1 MTEAAD
7 NVLVKRVEK
16 SFGRTKVLKGVD
28 LAIHPKEFVILLG
41 PSGCGKTTLLRIIA
55 GLEKSEGG
63 EVWIG
68 DRRVDG
74 LEPKERNVAMVFQSY
89 ALYPHMNVFNN
100 QSFSLRLK
108 RMPRPEIRERVDR
121 AARTLGL
128 EKLLDRFPRQLS
140 GGQRQRV
147 SMGRAIVRSPKV
159 FLFDEPL
166 SNLDAQLR
174 VHMRGEIKSLHHQL
188 GTTSIYVTHD
198 QVEAM
203 TMGDRIV
210 VMNGGVIEQIG
221 SPLEVFDKPRNRFV
235 AGFVGS
241 PAMNFIDG
249 TIAATSLGAAL
260 RITDGA
266 SIPLGP
272 AAAANGNRAV
282 SVGIR
287 PHHLRLDPGGQIRA
301 VTTDIQPTG
310 VETILL
316 CRWNGKDLLAQT
328 NERVHVPVGQEVGFS
343 VDPQTIHLFDAAT
356 GERLAN

>member
-1 MTEAAD
+1 MTDAAD
-7 NVLVKRVEK
+7 KVTVRRVEK

-28 LAIHPKEFVILLG
+28 LAINSTEFVILLG

-55 GLEKSEGG
+55 GLEKAEAG

-74 LEPKERNVAMVFQSY
+74 LEPKERDVAMVFQSY
-89 ALYPHMNVFNN
+89 ALYPHMNVYHN
-100 QSFSLRLK
+100 QSFGLRLR
-108 RMPRPEIRERVDR
+108 RMPRPEIQERVGR

-128 EKLLDRFPRQLS
+128 ENLLDRYPRQLS

-174 VHMRGEIKSLHHQL
+174 VHRRGEIKALHHQL

-221 SPLEVFDKPRNRFV
+221 TPLEVFDKPRNRFV

-249 TIAATSLGAAL
+249 SVISTSSGRAL
-260 RITDGA
+260 RTAEGA
-266 SIPLGP
+266 TIPIGQT
-272 AAAANGNRAV
+272 AAAPGDRPV
-282 SVGIR
+282 TLGVR
-287 PHHLRLDPGGQIRA
+287 PHHLRLDREGTIRA
-301 VTTDIQPTG
+301 VTTDVQPTG

-328 NERVHVPVGQEVGFS
+328 NERVQAPVGGEIGLT
-343 VDPQTIHLFDAAT
+343 VDPGNIHLFDAAT
-356 GERLAN
+356 GERLAT